1 MTIAQIVKTS
11 QTIEFKKSW
20 DEVSTKVYD
29 ILHLLPWNKDHVDF
43 LTFITKQYSKDIDA
57 FYKENIFICPRCNEL
72 SILGRMCSAHKTAAC
87 IPPKVELDF
96 CPEEDNEL

>member
-57 FYKENIFICPRCNEL
+57 FYKENIFTCPRCNEL
-72 SILGRMCSAHKTAAC
+72 SILGRMCPAHKTAAC

-96 CPEEDNEL
+96 CPEEDDEL